1 MFKRD
6 NRRWDVFPESV
17 DDILGGDGLA
27 LGVVGVDERVADD
40 DVEEGLQDL
49 AGLRVDGG
57 GNALDSSTTRETADC
72 GLCDPSEYVFVFRPV
87 LFFLKFRITQALP
100 HLHNFR

>member
-1 MFKRD
+1 MTL
-6 NRRWDVFPESV
+6 ESV

-87 LFFLKFRITQALP
+87 LEKLITQKKLSS
-100 HLHNFR
+100 LRCCELL